1 MQRHTYLR
9 DALAKGSQVF
19 FFCHCCRLL
28 IFSTFPRFTKSLCN
42 RRVQKDFQTD
52 RQTCRQSQRQADK
65 SVPHEPQTSS
75 PFFSFTFSSL
85 HYLLLKAGSRQKA
98 GKKGFISEQRQQQQH
113 LQIESCRQRAQTSE
127 WSKKRR
133 RERVMTDRQT
143 NYRES
148 KGRRRGRKKRKGG
161 GVANLCK
168 IEESCNLQQLWSGH
182 NRSHCRKFSAYAM
195 PHLHI
200 CKLTTTTQVKGQSVR
215 LLFPFMFSPF
225 LLFSLSCFSLEA
237 KGQR

>member
-1 MQRHTYLR
+1 MTFSGKGWPGKMQRHTYLR

-98 GKKGFISEQRQQQQH
+98 GKKGFISEQRQQQH

-127 WSKKRR
+127 WSKKEGE
-133 RERVMTDRQT
+133 RE
-143 NYRES
+143 
-148 KGRRRGRKKRKGG
+148 
-161 GVANLCK
+161 
-168 IEESCNLQQLWSGH
+168 
-182 NRSHCRKFSAYAM
+182 
-195 PHLHI
+195 
-200 CKLTTTTQVKGQSVR
+200 
-215 LLFPFMFSPF
+215 
-225 LLFSLSCFSLEA
+225 
-237 KGQR
+237 